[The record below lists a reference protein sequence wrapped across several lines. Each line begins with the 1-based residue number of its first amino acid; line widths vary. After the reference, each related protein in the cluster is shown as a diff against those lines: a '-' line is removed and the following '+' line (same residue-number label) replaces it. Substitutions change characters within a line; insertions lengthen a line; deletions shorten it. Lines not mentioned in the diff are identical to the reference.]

1 MADEM
6 SFAAQPV
13 SDSSNQASGD
23 TTAGDEQD
31 SGGESQQDSNSESDA
46 ATGDGEQDSSAESGQ
61 DGGQDS
67 EQQPETSESESSDGE
82 GESATGE
89 DGNTNSGGEE
99 EGQTKSGDDNAE
111 LSNSD
116 SPASESANFAADES
130 GALSLRITNDG
141 PDSPSKFALSD
152 DNLKLGGASLAT
164 SFIVSSAGFA
174 LLLEGVKISMIIVLF
189 GPLLAKRHSG
199 EGGTLT
205 KGRILGYIEA
215 HPGIHFSALRDGL
228 SLANGATSHHL
239 HNLEREGKII
249 SWSDGRRTRY
259 AIPSIDPTTLNTLK
273 HPATAVQKSILN
285 ALEGNFDD
293 GLSSSELRKRLEC
306 TRQLLAYHLD
316 SLSGRQ
322 FIERNGKG
330 RKTIWQISAKGQQH
344 MEILQKT
351 G

>member
-1 MADEM
+1 MWLWRAGLLV
-6 SFAAQPV
+6 SFVAVVLLAPNVYSQLSPTNYLNSEASAGETMLDDLSFNAQPTN
-13 SDSSNQASGD
+13 DSSSQ
-23 TTAGDEQD
+23 
-31 SGGESQQDSNSESDA
+31 ESS
-46 ATGDGEQDSSAESGQ
+46 
-61 DGGQDS
+61 QDS
-67 EQQPETSESESSDGE
+67 EQQSESGEDESSTA
-82 GESATGE
+82 S
-89 DGNTNSGGEE
+89 SEE
-99 EGQTKSGDDNAE
+99 EDQSKSSDDSAE
-111 LSNSD
+111 SSNSD
-116 SPASESANFAADES
+116 SPPSESASFAADET
-130 GALSLRITNDG
+130 GQASLQQANDN
-141 PDSPSKFALSD
+141 SPTYSKFDLSD

-164 SFIVSSAGFA
+164 SFIISSAGFA
-174 LLLEGVKISMIIVLF
+174 LLLEGVKISMIIALF
-189 GPLLAKRHSG
+189 GPLLAKKHSG
-199 EGGTLT
+199 ESGTLS

-285 ALEGNFDD
+285 ALENNFDD
-293 GLSSSELRKRLEC
+293 GLSSTELRNRLEC
-306 TRQLLAYHLD
+306 TRQLLAYHLG

-330 RKTIWQISAKGQQH
+330 RKTIWQISIKGQQH

>member
-1 MADEM
+1 MWLWRAGLLVSFVTVVLLAPNVYSQLSATNYLNSEASAGETMSDDM
-6 SFAAQPV
+6 SFNAQPTN
-13 SDSSNQASGD
+13 DSSSQ
-23 TTAGDEQD
+23 
-31 SGGESQQDSNSESDA
+31 ESS
-46 ATGDGEQDSSAESGQ
+46 
-61 DGGQDS
+61 QDS
-67 EQQPETSESESSDGE
+67 EQQSESGEDESSTT
-82 GESATGE
+82 S
-89 DGNTNSGGEE
+89 SEE
-99 EGQTKSGDDNAE
+99 EDQSKSSDDSAE
-111 LSNSD
+111 PLNSD
-116 SPASESANFAADES
+116 SPPSESTSFAADET
-130 GALSLRITNDG
+130 GQANDNN
-141 PDSPSKFALSD
+141 PTYSKFDLSD

-164 SFIVSSAGFA
+164 SFIISSAGFA
-174 LLLEGVKISMIIVLF
+174 LLLEGVKISMIITLF
-189 GPLLAKRHSG
+189 GPLLAKKYSG
-199 EGGTLT
+199 ESGTLT

-285 ALEGNFDD
+285 ALENNFDD
-293 GLSSSELRKRLEC
+293 GLSSTELRNRLEC
-306 TRQLLAYHLD
+306 TRQLLAYHLG

-322 FIERNGKG
+322 FIERKGKG
-330 RKTIWQISAKGQQH
+330 RKTIWQISIKGQQH